1 MIARLIYLSVLVAS
15 ALLLGLGMY
24 YQYAL
29 NLHPCAPQILV
40 RYALVFAALFALVAV
55 AINAGKAVRMAMS
68 TCIGLTALL
77 GAVLAASQSWP
88 RHVRLNSSTL
98 GLNLESTV
106 RSLPLGDVLPG
117 FFLSSGACDQA
128 RWTIAGIAASEWTL
142 IAFALFLVAAF
153 VAARRE

>member
-1 MIARLIYLSVLVAS
+1 MIARLIYLSVLVVS

-29 NLHPCAPQILV
+29 KLHPCAPQILV
-40 RYALVFAALFALVAV
+40 RYALVLAALFALVAV
-55 AINAGKAVRMAMS
+55 AINAGKALRMAMS
-68 TCIGLTALL
+68 VCIGLTSLV

-88 RHVRLNSSTL
+88 RHVRLNFSSL

-106 RSLPLGDVLPG
+106 RALPLSDVLPT
-117 FFLSSGACDQA
+117 FFRSSGACDQA
-128 RWTIAGIAASEWTL
+128 RWTVAGIAASEWSL
-142 IAFALFLVAAF
+142 IAFILFLVAAF